1 VDVAQASTFYFFTKL
16 TKQPAASQLVAR
28 DPCHERLLGSD
39 LVAAFDP
46 RLPLE
51 AIRKDEATR

>member
-28 DPCHERLLGSD
+28 DPGLKSLLGSD